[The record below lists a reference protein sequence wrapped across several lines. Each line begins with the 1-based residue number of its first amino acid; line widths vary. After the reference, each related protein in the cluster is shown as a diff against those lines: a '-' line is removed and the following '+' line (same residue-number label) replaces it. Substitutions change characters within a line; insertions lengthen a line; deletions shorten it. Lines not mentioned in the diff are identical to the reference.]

1 MNAFCQI
8 QLFEEKTKAL
18 CARGMHGADVKTT
31 IRAWVVTH
39 TLVSGGLPLLLQ
51 RNKGCMACCRFCC
64 GSALLAV
71 LFNVLT
77 AAVSYMAAWKGTSPV
92 EGSLRQK

>member
-31 IRAWVVTH
+31 IHAWVVTH
-39 TLVSGGLPLLLQ
+39 TLGSGGLQQLD
-51 RNKGCMACCRFCC
+51 KGCMACCWFCC

-71 LFNVLT
+71 LFKVLT
-77 AAVSYMAAWKGTSPV
+77 SAVSYMAAWKGTSPV